1 MLHSARDPALQA
13 VLMSLKCENA
23 WPRTS
28 LQCYFK
34 LMDLICKVVASWPF
48 PVVGCFLP
56 LCSLVHS
63 WRCVQLCSPL
73 DCSTCFTISQSL
85 LRLVSIESVM
95 PSSCLIPCCRLLLL
109 PSIFPSIRV
118 FSSELALHIRWPKYW
133 NFSFSISPSKE
144 YSGLFS
150 FRIDWFDLLV
160 VQGTLK
166 NLLQFHSSLRSSPS
180 LSLVKCLL
188 IIQVWS

>member
-1 MLHSARDPALQA
+1 MWFQVSTSILKLHRKRDQLYIP
-13 VLMSLKCENA
+13 NA
-23 WPRTS
+23 S
-28 LQCYFK
+28 VSQL
-34 LMDLICKVVASWPF
+34 VA
-48 PVVGCFLP
+48 
-56 LCSLVHS
+56 
-63 WRCVQLCSPL
+63 QLYPTFCNPM
-73 DCSTCFTISQSL
+73 DCSTPGFLVITNSWSL
-85 LRLVSIESVM
+85 LKLMSIKSVM
-95 PSSCLIPCCRLLLL
+95 PSNHHILCHPLLLL
-109 PSIFPSIRV
+109 PAIFPSIRV

-160 VQGTLK
+160 VQGALK
-166 NLLQFHSSLRSSPS
+166 NLLQFHSSLRSSSPS